1 MTRLVSVALTLLA
14 FVLFFAPGNLRAQI
28 AEGSIGGV
36 VTDPSG
42 AAVAGSPVIATN
54 VETGVVSKTT
64 TTSIGYYQFPELPFG
79 TYTVAV
85 EQQGFQRAVTA
96 PLVLHS
102 GDKLRVDIALAMG
115 TTTQSIQVTAA
126 APLVNATTTELGTV
140 FAAHEISEL
149 PFNGRTFTEILSL
162 QPGWNV
168 GTVAAQTGGVSMNG
182 LSGLGNNW
190 LVDGVD
196 MSMGESNGVGIAAE
210 WGGQFLITNVSMDAI
225 AELKATSGAATAEYD
240 RASGGTINLTTK
252 SGTDHFHG
260 TAFEYLRN
268 DAVDANTFF
277 NNMYSVAKAPLRQN
291 QFGGNLG
298 GPILHDKLFF
308 FANYEGVRKTTG
320 APVSGTVPTPLMYS
334 EMKNPDLVTWFE
346 RWVPPMTAPTSD
358 PLVGLYYHSTSLR
371 DNEDMGLAR
380 VDGNFGKNRLSFR
393 MMYGNQLVAGPNWWF
408 LTPNMEADIPLYSRN
423 YLGSW
428 TLMFT
433 PTAVNTLR
441 VGSNS
446 ALNYRESRGIGPL
459 SADNR
464 TLPGVPGPQ
473 GFDPQYPGIGVIST
487 YGYIFPMD
495 QVAVNSP
502 TKTVADDFTWVHGAH
517 TVQTG
522 LNFRHTHSI
531 RDQFGSGVFYYYDT
545 EQDMINDHS
554 DFFQLDIG
562 NPGKNCICFWSYGGY
577 VQDNWKVNRR
587 LTVNYGL
594 HYDYFQAMNGP
605 IGLATNNPLGPTTA
619 LGSPLYKSPKD
630 DFSPRVGVVYSLTA
644 DGKTVLRLGYGTYFG
659 APQPYYYFSGPWI
672 AANVPTFPTVARV
685 DMPSNLNLS
694 FPNINWNFVQG
705 IRDNPS
711 TVPPGLAGG
720 FTAPTPDNH
729 KDEYSEQ
736 YNATLERQLT
746 PTLVASVAYVG
757 NRTLHLTDGLTYNLI
772 DPATGVRGVGASIGP
787 IQLLGTG
794 ARMWYNALNVR
805 VRKTTSHGIAF
816 DAFYTWSKNMVYD
829 GGDEAGGG
837 QISQD
842 PHNIEASIGPADH
855 QISNEFTGDFVWAIP
870 TGRVTANSALARG
883 ILGGWSLTGIFTAF
897 SGQSIGVGTG
907 LDQVGYGIASG
918 RPDVV
923 PGVSPYEHTANR
935 LQFLNP
941 AAFDTATP
949 VAQERFGNAG
959 YDSLYGPGGFG
970 FDAGIHKSW
979 KIYENQELTFRFEM
993 FNALNHEDFNV
1004 PWGSTNLS
1012 TTSGAFGLLQS
1023 GTPGRELQFALRYSF

>member
-1 MTRLVSVALTLLA
+1 M
-14 FVLFFAPGNLRAQI
+14 
-28 AEGSIGGV
+28 
-36 VTDPSG
+36 
-42 AAVAGSPVIATN
+42 
-54 VETGVVSKTT
+54 
-64 TTSIGYYQFPELPFG
+64 
-79 TYTVAV
+79 
-85 EQQGFQRAVTA
+85 
-96 PLVLHS
+96 
-102 GDKLRVDIALAMG
+102 
-115 TTTQSIQVTAA
+115 
-126 APLVNATTTELGTV
+126 
-140 FAAHEISEL
+140 
-149 PFNGRTFTEILSL
+149 SL
-162 QPGWNV
+162 
-168 GTVAAQTGGVSMNG
+168 NG

-190 LVDGVD
+190 LLDGVD
-196 MSMGESNGVGIAAE
+196 MSIGENNGVGIAAE
-210 WGGQFLITNVSMDAI
+210 WGTPFLVTNVSMDAI

-594 HYDYFQAMNGP
+594 HYDYFQPMKGP
-605 IGLATNNPLGPTTA
+605 IGLATSDPYGPTTA
-619 LGSPLYKSPKD
+619 LGTPLYKSPKD
-630 DFSPRVGVVYSLTA
+630 NFSPRLGIVYNLTA

-711 TVPPGLAGG
+711 SVPPGLAGG
-720 FTAPTPDNH
+720 LQAPDPDDH

-736 YNATLERQLT
+736 YNVTIERQWT
-746 PTLVASVAYVG
+746 PTLVARIAYVSS
-757 NRTLHLTDGLTYNLI
+757 RTLHLTSGRIVNLI
-772 DPATGVRGVGASIGP
+772 DPATGQRDKGASIGP
-787 IQLLGTG
+787 VDLMGTW
-794 ARMWYNALNVR
+794 ARLWYNGLNLR
-805 VRKTTSHGIAF
+805 VRKTTSHGLAF
-816 DAFYTWSKNMVYD
+816 DAFYTWSKSMQFGSADQNGGNDYD
-829 GGDEAGGG
+829 V
-837 QISQD
+837 QD
-842 PHNIEASIGPADH
+842 PNNYKGSIGPASH
-855 QISNEFTGDFVWAIP
+855 QIPHLFSADYVWLIP
-870 TGRVTANSALARG
+870 TGRLTKNSALARG
-883 ILGGWSLTGIFTAF
+883 ILGGWSLTGIFSAF
-897 SGQSIGVGTG
+897 SGPSLNIVTG
-907 LDQVGYGIASG
+907 LDQVGNGNGFAD

-923 PGVSPYEHTANR
+923 PGVSPYAHTADR

-949 VAQERFGNAG
+949 VAQHRFGNCS
-959 YDSLYGPGGFG
+959 YDSVYGPGGYT
-970 FDAGIHKSW
+970 FDAGIRKSW
-979 KIYENQELTFRFEM
+979 KIREKHELGFRFEM
-993 FNALNHEDFNV
+993 FNALNHEVFQE
-1004 PWGSTNLS
+1004 PWGSSNLTTTN
-1012 TTSGAFGLLQS
+1012 GAFGLLQS
-1023 GTPGRELQFALRYSF
+1023 GTPGRQLQFALRYSF